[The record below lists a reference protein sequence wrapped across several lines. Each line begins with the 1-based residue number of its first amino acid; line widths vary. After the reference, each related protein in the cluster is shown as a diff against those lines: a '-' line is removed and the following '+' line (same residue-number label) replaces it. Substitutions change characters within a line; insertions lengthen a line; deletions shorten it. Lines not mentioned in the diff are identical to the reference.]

1 MRANKLARAL
11 DLHRAQLPGSAHLN
25 EAVAQLRDRF
35 PPLDA
40 EDIATRFGVLLHYT
54 QSTLLPRIVESG
66 HIGFRGMGVWLTA
79 TALGGGLAPYDLGL
93 NGPVDVAIVVDPRQ
107 INGGIWGPGAAGPS
121 RAFSHIWRGGG
132 LEFYVDAP
140 IPVAAIVE
148 VVGVEPA
155 GDV

>member
-11 DLHRAQLPGSAHLN
+11 DLHRAQLTGPAHLN
-25 EAVAQLRDRF
+25 AAFAQFRDGV

-54 QSTLLPRIVESG
+54 QRTVLPRIVESG
-66 HIGFRGMGVWLTA
+66 HIGFPGIGVWLTA

-93 NGPVDVAIVVDPRQ
+93 NRPVDVAIVVDPRQ
-107 INGGIWGPGAAGPS
+107 IDGDIWGPGVADPS

-132 LEFYVDAP
+132 LEFHVDAP